1 MILQEGDFNYK
12 EQIAYRIRDFYYNL
26 SEIID
31 LDIEKMIT
39 KTIPE
44 IIINSNLN
52 KKKIKEQIE
61 GIIMTKQQRQL
72 LIRMGI

>member
-31 LDIEKMIT
+31 LDIEKNDNQNNT
-39 KTIPE
+39 R
-44 IIINSNLN
+44 NNY
-52 KKKIKEQIE
+52 
-61 GIIMTKQQRQL
+61 KQ
-72 LIRMGI
+72 